1 MDEDKSKMDP
11 KTKAIVIL
19 FVLLLIG
26 AIIGFAVSKISLDY
40 IYENSKDKLGPNVRA
55 SRAWQMYSDIY
66 TLGTIIICM
75 NLLLLIGLLGSYV
88 DSFRKTKSSFML
100 GLVLFLGVL
109 FVQSVLS
116 LPIFSISYGHQIS
129 LINILPNIFE
139 TIALLILFY
148 LSME

>member
-1 MDEDKSKMDP
+1 MDEDKAKMDP

-26 AIIGFAVSKISLDY
+26 AVIGFAISKFSLDY
-40 IYENSKDKLGPNVRA
+40 IYENSKDKMGPNARA

-88 DSFRKTKSSFML
+88 DSFRKTKSSFIL
-100 GLVLFLGVL
+100 GLILFLGVL
-109 FVQSVLS
+109 FVQSALS
-116 LPIFSISYGHQIS
+116 LPILSISYGHQIS
-129 LINILPNIFE
+129 LISILPNMFE
-139 TIALLILFY
+139 TIALIILFY